1 MKTQE
6 LTIQLPIDEIKFIIK
21 QYAKRHRVTVSEL
34 VNRYANELQQQK
46 QDIHPDIQKFSGI
59 IPKDIDAQQIYYQHI
74 LEKHS

>member
-6 LTIQLPIDEIKFIIK
+6 LTIQLPIDEIKFIK

-34 VNRYANELQQQK
+34 VNRYVNELQQQK